1 MSDEREEL
9 MAKVGRLQQVWLAAD
24 EENRR
29 TAEQYIVT
37 GTHIPGQPI
46 RTPDKTLNEAGI
58 REMIEAWEQRE
69 AAFLAY
75 REAFDRFA
83 SMGPHS

>member
-1 MSDEREEL
+1 MSDDREEP
-9 MAKVGRLQQVWLAAD
+9 MAEVGRLQQTRLEAD

-29 TAEQYIVT
+29 IAEQYIVT
-37 GTHIPGQPI
+37 GTHVPGQPI
-46 RTPDKTLNEAGI
+46 RNPDKILNEAGI
-58 REMIEAWEQRE
+58 RAINEARDQLD

-83 SMGPHS
+83 SMGS